1 MQGQKR
7 LRRLLVLLAGLATAS
22 LLLAGS
28 ASAAPQYAD
37 PSGDSGSAPDILG
50 ATVVS
55 DVSGQMIFALSVANV
70 PSSGDV
76 QTGLFID
83 SDANPAT
90 GCLSCGGVDY
100 TLILDQSDRTWGF
113 AHWNGSSW
121 DWNTPSTTVRVL
133 IVSDGFLVSVN
144 KSELGNTS
152 QINFW
157 VLTMAAGGGTGKS
170 DEAPAD
176 GVWNFDL
183 QAGGPAIQ
191 DVLLQ
196 TQPAGPKAGKPFTVT
211 VTGLKLPPT
220 GASGTPVPESYT
232 CKATLA
238 GRPLAGSGANG
249 CTFKLNKKAKGKKF
263 VVTVTATYQ
272 GVTKSVE
279 RTYKV
284 K

>member
-1 MQGQKR
+1 MGQKR
-7 LRRLLVLLAGLATAS
+7 LRRLLMLVVSLATAS

-28 ASAAPQYAD
+28 ASAAEQYAD

-50 ATVVS
+50 ATVIS
-55 DVSGQMIFALSVANV
+55 DNAGQMIFHLAVANL

-83 SDANPAT
+83 SDANPMT

-100 TLILDQSDRTWGF
+100 ALVVDQSDRTFGF
-113 AHWNGSSW
+113 GHWSGSAWESAP
-121 DWNTPSTTVRVL
+121 DSTVVVL
-133 IVSDGFLVSVN
+133 IVSDGFLISVN
-144 KSELGNTS
+144 KSEVGNTS
-152 QINFW
+152 RINFW
-157 VLTMAAGGGTGKS
+157 VSTMAAGGGDGKS

-176 GVWNFDL
+176 GLWNFDL

-196 TQPAGPKAGKPFTVT
+196 AKPAAPKAGKAFTVS
-211 VTGLKLPPT
+211 VTGLALPPT
-220 GASGTPVPESYT
+220 GAKDTPQPESYS

-249 CTFKLNKKAKGKKF
+249 CMFKLKKKAKGKKL
-263 VVTVTATYQ
+263 VVTVTVKYE
-272 GVTKSVE
+272 GVSKSVT

>member
-1 MQGQKR
+1 MGQKR

-28 ASAAPQYAD
+28 ASAAEQYAD

-50 ATVVS
+50 ATVIS
-55 DVSGQMIFALSVANV
+55 NTAGQMIFHLAVANV

-76 QTGLFID
+76 QTALFID
-83 SDANPAT
+83 SDANPTT
-90 GCLSCGGVDY
+90 GCVSCGGVDY
-100 TLILDQSDRTWGF
+100 LLVLDQSDHTWGF
-113 AHWNGSSW
+113 GHWNGSAWAATS
-121 DWNTPSTTVRVL
+121 DSTVVVL
-133 IVSDGFLVSVN
+133 IVSDGFLISVN
-144 KSELGNTS
+144 KSEVGNSS

-157 VLTMAAGGGTGKS
+157 VLTMAAGGGDGKS

-191 DVLLQ
+191 DVQLQ
-196 TQPAGPKAGKPFTVT
+196 AKPAAPKHGKAFTVS
-211 VTGLKLPPT
+211 VTGLTLPQT
-220 GASGTPVPESYT
+220 GAKDTPQPESYSCT
-232 CKATLA
+232 ATLA
-238 GRPLAGSGANG
+238 GRPLAGGGANG
-249 CTFKLNKKAKGKKF
+249 CTFKLNKKSRGKKL
-263 VVTVTATYQ
+263 VVTVTVKYE
-272 GVTKSVE
+272 GVTKTVT